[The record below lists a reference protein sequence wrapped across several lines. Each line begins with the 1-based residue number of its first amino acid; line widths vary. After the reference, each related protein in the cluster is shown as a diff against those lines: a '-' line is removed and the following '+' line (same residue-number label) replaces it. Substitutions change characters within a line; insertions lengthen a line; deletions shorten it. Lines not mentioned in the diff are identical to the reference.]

1 MPAPAPVRLQVIA
14 VPVPVS
20 SAAVPMSGQPFAFHG
35 HGQGHS
41 QGFAQGHGQGQGQG
55 RPVSAP
61 TVAQVDALMQEL
73 QNARGMGSASVPV
86 GSAFLPG
93 ALGSFSAV
101 APGYHAQAQA
111 QAHGRLPPI
120 LNMNMSMNMNHAQTM
135 PLPSGLPP
143 LSTQT
148 FPVSFPFSHHPSTFP
163 AATAFS
169 TTPTS
174 THTPRPSRSNMHANS
189 RANIRAKAKWVR
201 DRHGILRPDL
211 HLDTDVRAELRLMA
225 HSATSSPM
233 SEESGAGGG
242 RRFWVEE
249 SGSGSGS
256 GVSSGSGSGLGQGK
270 GQGKSQSLLQQVEE
284 GMQNPSGERGSTMS
298 AQSRVA
304 SPDMFDEDTFDATQD
319 RVLDAPER
327 PHSSASMT
335 VPDHRYAPV
344 PDDATPGT
352 SGFQH
357 PWPTLEEICALKA
370 ARNTT

>member
-1 MPAPAPVRLQVIA
+1 M
-14 VPVPVS
+14 
-20 SAAVPMSGQPFAFHG
+20 
-35 HGQGHS
+35 
-41 QGFAQGHGQGQGQG
+41 
-55 RPVSAP
+55 SAP
-61 TVAQVDALMQEL
+61 TVAQVDALMHEL

-93 ALGSFSAV
+93 ALGNFSAV

-111 QAHGRLPPI
+111 QAQAQAHGRLPPF
-120 LNMNMSMNMNHAQTM
+120 LNMNMHLNSVPSM

-148 FPVSFPFSHHPSTFP
+148 FPVSFPFPHHPSVTT
-163 AATAFS
+163 AGTAFS
-169 TTPTS
+169 STTTPTS
-174 THTPRPSRSNMHANS
+174 THTPRPLRTHANS

-256 GVSSGSGSGLGQGK
+256 GVSSGSGK

-304 SPDMFDEDTFDATQD
+304 SPDMFDEDTFDAVPD

-344 PDDATPGT
+344 PDETSPGT